1 MGDKMKT
8 LYLLRHAKSSWDDSR
23 VSDFDRPLNNRGR
36 REAEKIAEYM
46 KENKYI
52 PEYIICST
60 AKRTRETLDLILNI
74 IKFGGEVI
82 YLDNLYLASSSGI
95 EREID
100 SIRAESLLVVGHNPG
115 IEDYLSILVGEEL
128 IMKTSHLSVIDFE
141 KKILKDFVRPRDF
154 GGGVGD

>member
-128 IMKTSHLSVIDFE
+128 IMKTSHLAVIDFE

>member
-115 IEDYLSILVGEEL
+115 IEDYLSNLVGEEL
-128 IMKTSHLSVIDFE
+128 IMKTSHLAVIDFE

>member
-8 LYLLRHAKSSWDDSR
+8 LYLLRHVKSSWDDSR

-115 IEDYLSILVGEEL
+115 IEDYLSNLVGEEL
-128 IMKTSHLSVIDFE
+128 IMKTSHLAVIDFE
-141 KKILKDFVRPRDF
+141 KKRLKDFVRPRDF

>member
-74 IKFGGEVI
+74 IKLNSCI
-82 YLDNLYLASSSGI
+82 S
-95 EREID
+95 
-100 SIRAESLLVVGHNPG
+100 
-115 IEDYLSILVGEEL
+115 
-128 IMKTSHLSVIDFE
+128 SVISGNNSPIIITVHKPVVIF
-141 KKILKDFVRPRDF
+141 KV
-154 GGGVGD
+154 